1 MNLLA
6 DYDFLVKVFKQI
18 AKETNA
24 AEKPVTVCFGTVTSE
39 EPLQILVDQKLP
51 LSQAQL
57 ILTRNVT
64 DYYTDE
70 TVDHLTENRGGGSG
84 DPAFESHNHNYK
96 GRKQFLIHH
105 KLLVGDKVVLL
116 REQGGQR
123 YIVLDRVVM

>member
-6 DYDFLVKVFKQI
+6 NFDELIKTFKQI
-18 AKETNA
+18 AKETIAANA
-24 AEKPVTVCFGTVTSE
+24 PVTVCFGTVTSE

-64 DYYTDE
+64 DYVTDE
-70 TVDHLTENRGGGSG
+70 TVDHLTENRAGGSG

-96 GRKQFLIHH
+96 GRKQFTIHH

-123 YIVLDRVVM
+123 YIVLDRMVM

>member
-1 MNLLA
+1 MANFDA
-6 DYDFLVKVFKQI
+6 LVKTFKQI
-18 AKETNA
+18 AKETSDANA
-24 AEKPVTVCFGTVTSE
+24 PVAVCFGTVTSE

-51 LSQAQL
+51 LSRAQL

-64 DYYTDE
+64 DYNTDE
-70 TVDHLTENRGGGSG
+70 TVNHLTENRAGGSG

-96 GRKQFLIHH
+96 GRKSFLIHH
-105 KLLVGDKVVLL
+105 KLIVGDKVVLL

>member
-1 MNLLA
+1 MSLLA
-6 DYDFLVKVFKQI
+6 NFDALVKTFKQI
-18 AKETNA
+18 AKETSDANA
-24 AEKPVTVCFGTVTSE
+24 PVAVCFGTVTSE

-51 LSQAQL
+51 LSRAQL

-64 DYYTDE
+64 DYNTDE
-70 TVDHLTENRGGGSG
+70 TVNHLTENRAGGSG

-96 GRKQFLIHH
+96 GRKSFLIHH
-105 KLLVGDKVVLL
+105 KLIVGDKVVLL